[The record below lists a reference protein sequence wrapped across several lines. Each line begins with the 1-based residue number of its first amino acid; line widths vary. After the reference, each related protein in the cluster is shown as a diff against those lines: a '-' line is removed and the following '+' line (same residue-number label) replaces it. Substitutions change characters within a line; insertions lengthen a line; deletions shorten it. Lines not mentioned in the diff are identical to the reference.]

1 MSIQENINQ
10 LQTQVAN
17 AAMAVGREAN
27 DVTIVGVTKYVD
39 VATTRQ
45 VFEAGLKH
53 LGENRVET
61 FLEKKAQ
68 LADLPIS
75 WHFIGSLQRR
85 KVKDVINEIDY
96 FHGLDSIKLAK
107 EIDKR
112 ALKPIKCFLQVNI
125 SEEASKHGFKLSE
138 IDDAINQLRELEN
151 IRIIGVMTM
160 APFGAEEAEI
170 SEIFSQ
176 ARHVQEKI
184 AQRDI
189 LNMPSTELSMGMSQ
203 DYAIA
208 IQNGATFIRVG
219 SQLYK

>member
-10 LQTQVAN
+10 LHEQVAR
-17 AAMAVGREAN
+17 AAAQAERSAN

-39 VATTRQ
+39 AATTRQ
-45 VFEAGLKH
+45 VFEAGLHH
-53 LGENRVET
+53 LGENRVEA
-61 FLEKKAQ
+61 FLEKKAA

-138 IDDAINQLRELEN
+138 IDAVIEELQTLSN
-151 IRIIGVMTM
+151 IRVIGVMTM
-160 APFGAEEAEI
+160 APFDADAARI

-176 ARHVQEKI
+176 AHELQEEI
-184 AQRDI
+184 AQRHI

>member
-1 MSIQENINQ
+1 
-10 LQTQVAN
+10 
-17 AAMAVGREAN
+17 
-27 DVTIVGVTKYVD
+27 
-39 VATTRQ
+39 
-45 VFEAGLKH
+45 
-53 LGENRVET
+53 
-61 FLEKKAQ
+61 
-68 LADLPIS
+68 
-75 WHFIGSLQRR
+75 
-85 KVKDVINEIDY
+85 VINEIDY

-138 IDDAINQLRELEN
+138 IDEAVEVLQTLHNIEL
-151 IRIIGVMTM
+151 IGVMTM
-160 APFGAEEAEI
+160 APFDADESTI
-170 SEIFSQ
+170 SDIFSQ
-176 ARHVQEKI
+176 AHDVQEEI
-184 AQRDI
+184 AHRHI